1 MALFDPLSSR
11 SLYPC
16 LHSSRSSWCRKVTA
30 SVFSSILMICHFF
43 LNLSPFLWKT
53 SGRIVF
59 LSSHLSNKH
68 LAFCQR
74 HQSNITCYILT
85 LVSQLLSAY
94 GELKF
99 WYFNFA
105 EHYVPWSPTW
115 LPRFEGCLYPTFR
128 DGFPKGL
135 KMWFHQSYRLPSW
148 CCFWKDK
155 KRACISNLT
164 VSLWWMSLLFDRE
177 TNAIK
182 LYLCSTNE
190 WIIEGVS
197 E

>member
-105 EHYVPWSPTW
+105 EHYPGPQHDYPDLKGACTPLLEMGFLKALKCDFISHTGCPLGVVFGKTRNVLAFLISQYH
-115 LPRFEGCLYPTFR
+115 FDGCLY
-128 DGFPKGL
+128 
-135 KMWFHQSYRLPSW
+135 
-148 CCFWKDK
+148 
-155 KRACISNLT
+155 
-164 VSLWWMSLLFDRE
+164 
-177 TNAIK
+177 
-182 LYLCSTNE
+182 YL
-190 WIIEGVS
+190 IGKQML
-197 E
+197 